1 MNEQTLTTSSMQP
14 LHICLASALLQP
26 ALCSVL
32 VFDATFSGLEQIA
45 QQMVA
50 LAAATGQQLT
60 PQVIRAADDDD
71 LWGEQRLPNSQGAMQ
86 TYAQLF
92 SPPHPGQPTPL
103 LIIPDLS
110 TLNLAAARTCIMLL
124 GSPVAHLERHG
135 QQAAWTPRYYW
146 LAGCRQDDVGSVS
159 PHLLDRFALRLSWQ
173 STRQLA
179 SSHQA
184 RIAALQNQLQQSQP
198 EPMPPLAPALIEQI
212 KHALAQPPFI
222 EIAPALCEQITTY
235 FSDTPIHPRRELALA
250 RCSVALAQL
259 AGDTRLLEEHIE
271 QAAELMGLMGAN
283 PLAEPDL
290 PTPVGG
296 PQPHEPAPQQDVSS
310 PAAPQAPSAVQQA
323 TRSHTI
329 EAEMPEASEQSAI
342 EYVMPADD
350 PYPEDTQPIAH
361 EAASLQLPQRYFV
374 GTRSDR
380 GPIIGVE
387 PTTTLR
393 DLALVNTLMH
403 ALLFQSFRRPP
414 DNTRLVLKWDDL
426 RKYRRADEPER
437 LLLLLLD
444 YTCLDLAWR
453 QRALI
458 PYLSQAYID
467 RASITIVQV
476 GAGKKQA
483 KNDLHASLVS
493 ARTILVPAIS
503 EAIDAPA
510 GRATPLAHGLELAL
524 QAMQR
529 SLQHGRST
537 VQQVTFVVLSDGRGN
552 VPLSASH
559 SNTSP
564 QQVTRA
570 GVEDA
575 LKVAREIA
583 RVKQVSRV
591 VLAPTV
597 RYYQELPMRLAS
609 ALDAELVTLEEEDEL

>member
-14 LHICLASALLQP
+14 LHICLAIALVQP
-26 ALCSVL
+26 ALRSVL
-32 VFDATFSGLEQIA
+32 VFDAPFSGLEQIA

-50 LAAATGQQLT
+50 MAAATGQQLT

-71 LWGEQRLPNSQGAMQ
+71 LWGEQRLPDNQGTMQ
-86 TYAQLF
+86 THAQLF
-92 SPPHPGQPTPL
+92 SPPQPGQPTPL

-135 QQAAWTPRYYW
+135 QRAKWTPCYYW

-173 STRQLA
+173 STGQIT

-184 RIAALQNQLQQSQP
+184 RVAVLQNQLHQSRP
-198 EPMPPLAPALIEQI
+198 EQPPLDPAHIEQI
-212 KHALAQPPFI
+212 KHALTQPPTV
-222 EIAPALCEQITTY
+222 EVAPALCEQITSY
-235 FSDTPIHPRRELALA
+235 FPDTPIHPRRELALA
-250 RCSVALAQL
+250 RCSVALAQF

-271 QAAELMGLMGAN
+271 QAAELMGLMGAASQ
-283 PLAEPDL
+283 AEPDL
-290 PTPVGG
+290 PTITEG
-296 PQPHEPAPQQDVSS
+296 PEPHEPAPQQNIASN
-310 PAAPQAPSAVQQA
+310 PAPQTHAAVQQA

-329 EAEMPEASEQSAI
+329 EAEMPEASEQSAV

-350 PYPEDTQPIAH
+350 PYPEDTQPIAY
-361 EAASLQLPQRYFV
+361 EAASLQLPPRYFV

-403 ALLFQSFRRPP
+403 ALLFQSFRRSP
-414 DNTRLVLKWDDL
+414 DSTRLVLRWDDL
-426 RKYRRADEPER
+426 RKYRRAAEPER

-444 YTCLDLAWR
+444 YTCLDLARR
-453 QRALI
+453 QRAII

-467 RASITIVQV
+467 RASITVVQV
-476 GAGKKQA
+476 GARKEQA
-483 KNDLHASLVS
+483 KSDLSASLVI
-493 ARTILVPAIS
+493 ARTILVPTIS
-503 EAIDAPA
+503 EAIDAPT

-524 QAMQR
+524 QVMQR

-559 SNTSP
+559 GSTITQS
-564 QQVTRA
+564 VARA

-583 RVKQVSRV
+583 QVKQVSRI
-591 VLAPTV
+591 VLAPRV